1 MSIKG
6 TKTDVF
12 SVEDRL
18 RRLYALQDVDSKLDE
33 IEVLK
38 GELPMEVNDLDDEI
52 AGLETRTNNLKAAV
66 KEIEAEVA
74 HQKAKI
80 KEAESLQ
87 KKYKKQLD
95 DVKNNREFDALTKEI
110 ELQGLEVQLC
120 EKKIRDAQVRI
131 DAKEETLKEAKARMS
146 DKKKNLEAKKVELE
160 KIIENTDKEEKKLR
174 KLATTARKE
183 IDERLLAAY
192 EKIRKSY
199 RNGLAVVP
207 VDRDACGGCFNQI
220 PPQIQLEI
228 SQRKKVIACEHCGRI
243 LVDHDIAGLE
253 ASRPGPGPGASL
265 PMDYE

>member
-1 MSIKG
+1 MPNKA
-6 TKTDVF
+6 TKTEAV

-18 RRLYALQDVDSKLDE
+18 RRLFTLQEIDSKLDE

-66 KEIEAEVA
+66 KEIEAEVT
-74 HQKAKI
+74 HLKGKI
-80 KEAESLQ
+80 KEAETLQ

-95 DVKNNREFDALTKEI
+95 DVKNNREYDALTKEI

-120 EKKIRDAQVRI
+120 EKKIRDAQSRI
-131 DAKEETLKEAKARMS
+131 DVKEETLKEAKARMS
-146 DKKKNLEAKKVELE
+146 EKKKNLEAKKVELE
-160 KIIENTDKEEKKLR
+160 KIIENTDKEEKKLKR
-174 KLATTARKE
+174 AGTAARKE

-228 SQRKKVIACEHCGRI
+228 SQRKKIIACEHCGRI
-243 LVDHDIAGLE
+243 MVDNEIAGLE
-253 ASRPGPGPGASL
+253 AHRPGPGPGASVPIEL
-265 PMDYE
+265 D

>member
-1 MSIKG
+1 MSTKA
-6 TKTDVF
+6 TKTDAV
-12 SVEDRL
+12 SVEDKL
-18 RRLYALQDVDSKLDE
+18 RRLYAMQQVDSKLDE

-52 AGLETRTNNLKAAV
+52 AGLETRTNNLKAAA
-66 KEIEAEVA
+66 KEIEVEIANY
-74 HQKAKI
+74 KGKI

-95 DVKNNREFDALTKEI
+95 DVKNNREYDALTKEI

-120 EKKIRDAQVRI
+120 EKKIRDAQIRI

-146 DKKKNLEAKKVELE
+146 EKKKNLDAKKIELE
-160 KIIENTDKEEKKLR
+160 KIIENTDKEEKKLKR
-174 KLATTARKE
+174 SATAARKE
-183 IDERLLAAY
+183 IEERLLAAY

-220 PPQIQLEI
+220 PPQVQLEI
-228 SQRKKVIACEHCGRI
+228 SQRKKIIACEHCGRI
-243 LVDHDIAGLE
+243 LVDNEIAGLE
-253 ASRPGPGPGASL
+253 PTKPGPGPGASL
-265 PMDYE
+265 PLDFE

>member
-1 MSIKG
+1 MA
-6 TKTDVF
+6 TKATKADVT

-18 RRLYALQDVDSKLDE
+18 RKLFALQEVDSKLDE

-66 KEIEAEVA
+66 KEIEAEVT
-74 HQKAKI
+74 HLKGKI

-120 EKKIRDAQVRI
+120 EKRIREAQVRI
-131 DAKEETLKEAKARMS
+131 DAKDETLKEAKARMS
-146 DKKKNLEAKKVELE
+146 EKKKNLEAKKVELE
-160 KIIENTDKEEKKLR
+160 KIIENTDKEEKKLKR
-174 KLATTARKE
+174 VANAARKE

-199 RNGLAVVP
+199 RNGMAVVP

-220 PPQIQLEI
+220 PPQVQLEI
-228 SQRKKVIACEHCGRI
+228 SMRKKIIACEHCGRI
-243 LVDHDIAGLE
+243 LVDNEIAGME
-253 ASRPGPGPGASL
+253 ISRPGTGAKAPL
-265 PMDYE
+265 ELD